1 MAKQMFIDLDFQGLK
16 ISKADLE
23 YASAQVTND
32 IAAVTT
38 TIQNDNDINTKRI
51 FVLNSVD
58 KLLYIWDGG
67 GPAGAFEIY
76 GGSNVTEVTVRG
88 GLDQAST
95 VISGATI
102 TDGVLTY
109 SNIKNGHTFV
119 FNGVGGPATLPANL
133 GGEQVSSGDRLVFA
147 GIPAGQYAT
156 NAELT
161 NSANWFV
168 LQSNVEAATD
178 TSLGLVSLAS
188 DAEVKAGTQG
198 SPAPT
203 VVQSNQIGQRQYT
216 SGTIN
221 LVANTPSNVLHNLG
235 TQNVTVV
242 VRKVGAP
249 NAGSIIDTNVVI
261 VDGNNLTIEVN
272 KAIDVIAYVSSW

>member
-23 YASAQVTND
+23 YAGAQVTND
-32 IAAVTT
+32 IAALTT

-58 KLLYIWDGG
+58 KLLYVWDGG
-67 GPAGAFEIY
+67 GVAGAFEIY
-76 GGSNVTEVTVRG
+76 GGSNVTEITVRG

-102 TDGVLTY
+102 TDGTAY

-133 GGEQVSSGDRLVFA
+133 GGEQVSSGDRLIFA

-161 NSANWFV
+161 NPANWFV

-188 DAEVKAGTQG
+188 DAEVKAGAQG

-221 LVANTPSNVLHNLG
+221 LAANTPSNVLHSLG

-242 VRKVGAP
+242 VRKAGAP

-261 VDGNNLTIEVN
+261 VDNDNLTIEVN
-272 KAIDVIAYVSSW
+272 KAINVIAYVSSW